1 MYSYDVASD
10 FNSPNTSAGADNFSC
25 LHFSIETTELV
36 VRIKGSLG
44 FITIVANLF
53 AIFLILIS
61 KKFKETT
68 FRLVIYLMI
77 TDILQAVAMC
87 LALSPISVPDDDHD
101 ADVRNGTGW
110 KDFCAATGYVL
121 MTTMWMG
128 NIVII
133 WIVLHLLVLGWRLYR
148 VQVTIENSRN
158 VEPINNEKN
167 NTKCELYGVLFLL
180 TAPLLIGMIPLFL
193 PNQMYGI
200 SGLWCWIKIVSTS
213 CSSIKQESLI
223 VVFIFFYGPLI
234 LIVLFS
240 TVSMLSTIIFVC
252 YGAVR
257 RHRRTFVDQHQQ
269 RMKEIMLVLAYP
281 MLYCTVCLIL
291 LANRVYSLVHS
302 NSPPFKP
309 LWIAHTVAD
318 PVRVMLPA
326 IAFLLHPYVWKAI
339 FNRKKTKNADCTVRA
354 KTDQSINMN
363 GDESVEERLLNRR
376 DNGNNVTYGAIDD
389 DNDDDENL
397 SLVVESK

>member
-1 MYSYDVASD
+1 
-10 FNSPNTSAGADNFSC
+10 
-25 LHFSIETTELV
+25 
-36 VRIKGSLG
+36 
-44 FITIVANLF
+44 
-53 AIFLILIS
+53 
-61 KKFKETT
+61 
-68 FRLVIYLMI
+68 MI
-77 TDILQAVAMC
+77 ADILQAVAMC
-87 LALSPISVPDDDHD
+87 LALIPIEVSEEQPYD
-101 ADVRNGTGW
+101 AEVKPNSTVW
-110 KDFCAATGYVL
+110 NDFCAATGFLL

-148 VQVTIENSRN
+148 VQVTNESNKT
-158 VEPINNEKN
+158 VEHEKN
-167 NTKCELYGVLFLL
+167 NTKCELYGLLFLL
-180 TAPLLIGMIPLFL
+180 TAPIIIGMIPLFL

-200 SGLWCWIKIVSTS
+200 SGLWCWIKIINQNLG
-213 CSSIKQESLI
+213 CSSIKEESLI
-223 VVFIFFYGPLI
+223 VVFVFYYGPLI

-291 LANRVYSLVHS
+291 LANRVYSLV
-302 NSPPFKP
+302 NSDSRPFTK

-339 FNRKKTKNADCTVRA
+339 FARKKTPTADCAVRS
-354 KTDQSINMN
+354 KPNQGCVGNMN
-363 GDESVEERLLNRR
+363 GDESLEEKLLNRQ
-376 DNGNNVTYGAIDD
+376 DGENKVTYGAIDD
-389 DNDDDENL
+389 DDKNL